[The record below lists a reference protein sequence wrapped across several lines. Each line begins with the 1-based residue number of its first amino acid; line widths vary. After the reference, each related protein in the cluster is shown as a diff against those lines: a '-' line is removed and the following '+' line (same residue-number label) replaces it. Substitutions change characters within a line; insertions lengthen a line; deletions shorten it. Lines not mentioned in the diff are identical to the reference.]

1 MARIAIH
8 ADPRLIHLP
17 RDQGT
22 SAMALSPSGQTIEA
36 IPEADLALIT
46 GSANWGLRFPEDVAL
61 PGVSV
66 LARDVAYETQHGVS
80 ENWKFLEFDGS
91 MTSDG
96 QPRRALC
103 MYSHGNPRDWID
115 HSCHRRAYAVLQ
127 AAGVRRILA
136 SSTIGSLNRAICV
149 GDMVINADIIELTQT
164 PYSLLPGR
172 QRFDCS
178 GKQIVCPTCAA
189 ILAQTARRHWPS
201 TARVYGVESGLV
213 AAHAYG
219 PRLTTPAEVIAYRN
233 LGADIVNHSIAP
245 EATLAREIGACF
257 VPLAFV
263 TAGFNDYFRPAG
275 VSVLQEGVLEGL
287 SPVASRVALE
297 AAARL
302 PRGTDC
308 LCQSLKS
315 EQPLERYMSV

>member
-1 MARIAIH
+1 M
-8 ADPRLIHLP
+8 
-17 RDQGT
+17 
-22 SAMALSPSGQTIEA
+22 SLSPSGQQILP
-36 IPEADLALIT
+36 IPQVELALIT

-61 PGVSV
+61 SGVRV
-66 LARDVAYETQHGVS
+66 LARDVAHETQYGIS
-80 ENWKFLEFDGS
+80 ENWKLLEFDGAI
-91 MTSDG
+91 TPDHR
-96 QPRRALC
+96 PRRALC

-115 HSCHRRAYAVLQ
+115 HSCHRRAFAVLQ
-127 AAGVRRILA
+127 EAGVRRVLA
-136 SSTIGSLNRAICV
+136 SSTIGSLNRAIRV
-149 GDMVINADIIELTQT
+149 GDMVINADMIELTQT

-178 GKQIVCPTCAA
+178 GKQIVCPACAK
-189 ILAQTARRHWPS
+189 ILAGTALRHWPA
-201 TARVYGVESGLV
+201 TARVHGIEAGLV

-233 LGADIVNHSIAP
+233 LGADIINHSIAP

-257 VPLAFV
+257 VPCAFV

-287 SPVASRVALE
+287 APIASRVALE
-297 AAARL
+297 AAALL
-302 PRGTDC
+302 PIGEDC

-315 EQPLERYMSV
+315 AQPAERYERF

>member
-1 MARIAIH
+1 M
-8 ADPRLIHLP
+8 
-17 RDQGT
+17 T
-22 SAMALSPSGQTIEA
+22 LSYSGQDIA
-36 IPEADLALIT
+36 PIPEVDLALIT
-46 GSANWGLRFPEDVAL
+46 GSANWGLRFPEDVAM

-66 LARDVAYETQHGVS
+66 VARDVAYETQHGVS
-80 ENWKFLEFDGS
+80 ENWKLLEFDGT
-91 MTSDG
+91 MTPDG

-115 HSCHRRAYAVLQ
+115 HSCHRRAFGVLQ
-127 AAGVRRILA
+127 AAGVRRVLA
-136 SSTIGSLNRAICV
+136 SSTIGSLNRAIRV
-149 GDMVINADIIELTQT
+149 GDLVINADIIELTQT

-178 GKQIVCPTCAA
+178 GKQIVCPACAG
-189 ILAQTARRHWPS
+189 ILAEVAQRHWPS
-201 TARVYGVESGLV
+201 SARVYGIHAGLV

-219 PRLTTPAEVIAYRN
+219 PRLTTPAEVIAFRN
-233 LGADIVNHSIAP
+233 LGADVVNHSIAP

-275 VSVLQEGVLEGL
+275 VSLLQEGVLEGL

-302 PRGTDC
+302 PRSEEC
-308 LCQSLKS
+308 LCHSLKS
-315 EQPLERYMSV
+315 EQPPERYQRI

>member
-1 MARIAIH
+1 
-8 ADPRLIHLP
+8 
-17 RDQGT
+17 
-22 SAMALSPSGQTIEA
+22 MALSPSGQKIEP
-36 IPEADLALIT
+36 IPQVDLALIT
-46 GSANWGLRFPEDVAL
+46 GSANWGLRFPEDLAL

-66 LARDVAYETQHGVS
+66 MSRDVAYETEYGTS
-80 ENWKFLEFDGS
+80 ENWKVLEFDGA
-91 MTSDG
+91 MTPDG
-96 QPRRALC
+96 LPRRALC

-127 AAGVRRILA
+127 EAGVRRILA
-136 SSTIGSLNRAICV
+136 SSTIGSLNRAVCV

-164 PYSLLPGR
+164 PHSLLPGR

-178 GKQIVCPTCAA
+178 GKQIVCPVCAG
-189 ILAQTARRHWPS
+189 ILAETARRHWPPS
-201 TARVYGVESGLV
+201 ARVYGVESGLV

-233 LGADIVNHSIAP
+233 LGADVVNHSIAP

-263 TAGFNDYFRPAG
+263 TAGFSDYFRPAG
-275 VSVLQEGVLEGL
+275 ESVLQAGVLEGL
-287 SPVASRVALE
+287 SPIASRVALE

-302 PRGTDC
+302 PRGADC

-315 EQPLERYMSV
+315 EQPPARYDRV